1 MIKPK
6 SNTLILVFTRNPEL
20 GKVKT
25 RLAKGIG
32 EKGAL
37 EVYIKL
43 LEHTEKVLR
52 KINSD
57 KRVSYSV
64 KVRQNDLWDDVIYQK
79 KAQFGANLGER
90 MQNAFRD
97 AFNDNY
103 EKVIIIGSDL
113 YDLKPLHIENAIE
126 ALNNKE
132 VVIGP
137 AKDGGYY
144 LLGMKKLHQAVFKNK
159 EWGTNTVLESTLN
172 DLKNVKVKHLET
184 LNDIDFAEDLHPYL
198 AFKSYIKLNN

>member
-1 MIKPK
+1 MTNSKN
-6 SNTLILVFTRNPEL
+6 NTLILVFTRNPEL

-32 EKGAL
+32 KEGAL

-43 LEHTEKVLR
+43 LEHTEKVLN
-52 KINSD
+52 KIDSD
-57 KRVSYSV
+57 KCVSYSIR
-64 KVRQNDLWDDVIYQK
+64 VRHNDLWDDAIYQK

-90 MQNAFRD
+90 MENAFID
-97 AFNDNY
+97 AFKNNY

-113 YDLKPLHIENAIE
+113 YDLKPVHVENAIE
-126 ALNNKE
+126 ALNNND

-144 LLGMKKLHQAVFKNK
+144 LLGMKMLYQSVFKNK
-159 EWGTNTVLESTLN
+159 EWGTNTVLQDTLN
-172 DLKNVKVKHLET
+172 DLKNVKVNRLET
-184 LNDIDFAEDLHPYL
+184 LNDIDYAEDLYPYPE
-198 AFKSYIKLNN
+198 FKTYIK